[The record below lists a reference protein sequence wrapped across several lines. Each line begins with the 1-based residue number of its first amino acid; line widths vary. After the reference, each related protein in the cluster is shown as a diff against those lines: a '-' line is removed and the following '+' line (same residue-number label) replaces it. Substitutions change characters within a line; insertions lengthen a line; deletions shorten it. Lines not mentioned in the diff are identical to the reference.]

1 MTRKRKR
8 PRQLIN
14 GINPARYDRSQNK
27 FYAYLIPLAGLM
39 IIPFI
44 FLIGDAFK
52 SLEERF
58 AWPPL
63 LWPTQPTFDNF
74 RQLFAMSGTMH
85 VPATRYLLN
94 TIVYTVVIVL
104 LNLLLSVMAGYV
116 LSKKSFRG
124 KATLFQINTLALMFV
139 AVTLQIPRFFV
150 IRYTGLL
157 DTFLVQ
163 ILPLL
168 AMPIG
173 LFLVKQFIDQIP
185 DALLDAA
192 RMDGANDYQ
201 IIWRIVIPIV
211 EPALATIAI
220 LSFRL
225 AWSSIE
231 SSVFY
236 VNNETLKTFAY
247 FSNALFEDTF
257 GGLAGVSAQAA
268 AGLIVF
274 VPNVILFII
283 MQSRVMNTMAHSG
296 IK

>member
-1 MTRKRKR
+1 M
-8 PRQLIN
+8 LIN
-14 GINPARYDRSQNK
+14 GINPSRYDRSQNK
-27 FYAYLIPLAGLM
+27 FYAYLIPLAALM
-39 IIPFI
+39 LLPFVYM
-44 FLIGDAFK
+44 IGDAFK

-63 LWPTQPTFDNF
+63 LWPHHPTLDNF

-85 VPATRYLLN
+85 IPATRYLLN
-94 TIVYTVVIVL
+94 SIVYTLIIVL

-124 KATLFQINTLALMFV
+124 KHTLFQVNTLALMFV
-139 AVTLQIPRFFV
+139 SVTLAIPRFFV

-157 DTFLVQ
+157 DTFLIQ

-192 RMDGANDYQ
+192 RIDGANDYQ
-201 IIWRIVIPIV
+201 ILWRVVIPIV
-211 EPALATIAI
+211 EPALATVAI
-220 LSFRL
+220 LSFRT
-225 AWSSIE
+225 AWSYLDA
-231 SSVFY
+231 SVVY
-236 VNNETLKTFAY
+236 VNNETLKTLAY
-247 FSNALFEDTF
+247 FNNALFEETI

-268 AGLIVF
+268 VGLIIF